1 MTVMVRWFR
10 ITEGRGGVKAKN
22 ESGQVCMTCIIRTRA
37 GGWRDGRKNRKGGRR
52 KKTLGDNCLSH
63 CLFRMLSQ

>member
-1 MTVMVRWFR
+1 M
-10 ITEGRGGVKAKN
+10 KAKN

-37 GGWRDGRKNRKGGRR
+37 GGWRDGRKNGKGGRR

-63 CLFRMLSQ
+63 CLFKDAQPIGQVGAEIQFAV